1 MSEIEPPW
9 IATENLE
16 LYHLRFHLRSRA
28 RQLGSESVSTQS
40 RNAHL
45 DLQLVSVS
53 NNCAWAGELLFFL
66 EPISNGE
73 EDASMHLH
81 LQFASSRIRM
91 PEDACI
97 FTDTITMDKQRTN
110 REHHHSNGFPRM
122 VGDSH
127 NHHDAGVIC
136 LEDLADGVYIDIY
149 LLTGITNLSDVTYDP
164 WAICPQSEDFDV
176 PYDSDDFQGCWHE
189 TITLVLDSQE
199 FHVPKRLASARL
211 PYVKTYLGSAFAGG
225 SRIELGIEAPAKAL
239 DSLLGIIMGGRQ
251 YFEDWW
257 DKNDYGGSLE
267 LIKVADFLGC
277 TELVM
282 IIEDLL
288 IKELQVDQS
297 VEESLMV
304 CYSSGFPNL
313 ARLKCACLH
322 TAAFEVLVRLCR
334 QCNSTHLKSL
344 LPRHKITSWAA
355 LTKLVGDHVGDFAWV
370 VSLSG
375 ISMKEAGQRNEE
387 VSDSSPSGL
396 LERARRA
403 EAEVEELRRQLQ
415 IAGTPQSSGE

>member
-1 MSEIEPPW
+1 
-9 IATENLE
+9 
-16 LYHLRFHLRSRA
+16 
-28 RQLGSESVSTQS
+28 
-40 RNAHL
+40 
-45 DLQLVSVS
+45 
-53 NNCAWAGELLFFL
+53 
-66 EPISNGE
+66 
-73 EDASMHLH
+73 
-81 LQFASSRIRM
+81 
-91 PEDACI
+91 
-97 FTDTITMDKQRTN
+97 
-110 REHHHSNGFPRM
+110 M

-322 TAAFEVLVRLCR
+322 TAAFEVLVRLCHR
-334 QCNSTHLKSL
+334 L
-344 LPRHKITSWAA
+344 RARAA
-355 LTKLVGDHVGDFAWV
+355 RAPQGQQG
-370 VSLSG
+370 
-375 ISMKEAGQRNEE
+375 GQRFGIWHW
-387 VSDSSPSGL
+387 PSLTYTGRSL
-396 LERARRA
+396 HVIACHCMSL
-403 EAEVEELRRQLQ
+403 QLVWW
-415 IAGTPQSSGE
+415 IC

>member
-1 MSEIEPPW
+1 
-9 IATENLE
+9 
-16 LYHLRFHLRSRA
+16 
-28 RQLGSESVSTQS
+28 
-40 RNAHL
+40 
-45 DLQLVSVS
+45 
-53 NNCAWAGELLFFL
+53 
-66 EPISNGE
+66 
-73 EDASMHLH
+73 
-81 LQFASSRIRM
+81 
-91 PEDACI
+91 
-97 FTDTITMDKQRTN
+97 
-110 REHHHSNGFPRM
+110 M

-322 TAAFEVLVRLCR
+322 TAAFEVLVRLCHR
-334 QCNSTHLKSL
+334 LRAKGQGASGPGRTEIWHLDHL
-344 LPRHKITSWAA
+344 A
-355 LTKLVGDHVGDFAWV
+355 LTIIDLYRTVIECHCMSLHVIATGAMDF
-370 VSLSG
+370 LT
-375 ISMKEAGQRNEE
+375 
-387 VSDSSPSGL
+387 
-396 LERARRA
+396 LED
-403 EAEVEELRRQLQ
+403 V
-415 IAGTPQSSGE
+415 QSCTTW